1 MKDED
6 EFGDDGRYADA
17 AGWRPE
23 DKYKKEREKARR
35 ESKRIFSTANLLDA
49 RPANEW
55 LEEDVKPPARQLFGE
70 LWREGE
76 LAILFAETGAGKSIL
91 ATQISESLAR
101 DAAIPPFH
109 NPHSA
114 IRNRQVLY
122 LDFELTTAQFNE
134 RYSRRSKR
142 GDRFIDHYKFA
153 GGLHR
158 SEISLDQGV
167 PEAFNS
173 EAEFMAHSIVRCI
186 EELDVG
192 VLIVDNISWLATA
205 NTNAGAALRLM
216 KGLKGIKNSF
226 DVSILVLAHTPKR
239 AFARPITI
247 NDLAGSKMLA
257 NFADNI
263 FALGLSA
270 RGPDI
275 RYIKHIKQRNTA
287 SPFDASNVLVYRLH
301 KPRNFPRLDFIEC
314 TPESNHTTRPYDNAG
329 GDRQT
334 LTAAAKTLAQAGHTQ
349 RQISQSLGISL
360 GTVNNY
366 LS

>member
-1 MKDED
+1 MDDEKLS
-6 EFGDDGRYADA
+6 DDNGRYAGA
-17 AGWRPE
+17 VGWQPE
-23 DKYKKEREKARR
+23 DKYKKEREKAGR
-35 ESKRIFSTANLLDA
+35 EHERNFSTASLLDA

-55 LEEDVKPPARQLFGE
+55 LEEVVKPPAALLFGD

-91 ATQISESLAR
+91 ATQIAESLACGQP
-101 DAAIPPFH
+101 IPPFL
-109 NPHSA
+109 SRQFA
-114 IRNRQVLY
+114 IRNPKVLY

-142 GDRFIDHYKFA
+142 GNRLIDHYKFSER
-153 GGLHR
+153 LHR
-158 SEISLDQGV
+158 SEISWDQGV
-167 PEAFNS
+167 PEAFDN
-173 EAEFMAHSIVRCI
+173 EANFMAHSIARCI
-186 EELDVG
+186 EELDIS

-205 NTNAGAALRLM
+205 NTNAGAALKLM

-239 AFARPITI
+239 AIARAVTI

-257 NFADNI
+257 NFADSI

-270 RGPDI
+270 HAPDI

-301 KPRNFPRLDFIEC
+301 KPSNFPRLDFIEC
-314 TPESNHTTRPYDNAG
+314 TPESNHTTRPYDHPDN
-329 GDRQT
+329 DRQT

-349 RQISQSLGISL
+349 RQIANSLGISL
-360 GTVNNY
+360 A
-366 LS
+366 LSLIHI